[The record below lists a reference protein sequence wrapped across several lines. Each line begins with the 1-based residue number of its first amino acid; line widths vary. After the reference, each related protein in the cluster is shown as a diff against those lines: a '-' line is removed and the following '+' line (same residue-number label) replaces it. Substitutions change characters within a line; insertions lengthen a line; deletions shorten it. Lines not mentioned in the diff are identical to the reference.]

1 MKVIDGTEAA
11 NQLASDWK
19 SISLRGDSMITR
31 ILLESRAGGRRR
43 TRRISHEKD
52 LAEGDWLS
60 RCQDET
66 VRQAT
71 QALRNGRGDSL
82 ACPICGTEP
91 TGLIM

>member
-1 MKVIDGTEAA
+1 M
-11 NQLASDWK
+11 
-19 SISLRGDSMITR
+19 
-31 ILLESRAGGRRR
+31 
-43 TRRISHEKD
+43 SHEKD

-60 RCQDET
+60 RCQDEA

-71 QALRNGRGDSL
+71 QRVRNGRGDSP